1 MRNKKRYW
9 ALGLTACMLAS
20 VMAGCGS
27 GGGTDSKGSSGG
39 SKDSGT
45 EASGTSSDKE
55 VKLTMLGLGRLPAG
69 RYGGTGK
76 GLSRAASQ
84 CDH

>member
-55 VKLTMLGLGRLPAG
+55 VKLTMLGWEIYQQAG
-69 RYGGTGK
+69 MEALAKAIT
-76 GLSRAASQ
+76 SSIPM
-84 CDH
+84 